1 MKLYVLLV
9 MLAMHVVGD
18 YILQG
23 ILASMK
29 QRMWWVDKLI
39 KTHGDEDGKLPS
51 SIWHVYQNDFIP
63 ALLAH
68 AYLWSFCIMLPIAI
82 AMYIQGT
89 LMTDALLL
97 VGVFLGNLV
106 VHAVTDHLKANIG
119 AINLVEDQGIHF
131 VQILIT
137 AIVML

>member
-1 MKLYVLLV
+1 MKLYVFLV
-9 MLAMHVVGD
+9 MLAMHVIGD
-18 YILQG
+18 YTLQG

-29 QRMWWVDKLI
+29 QRMWWVDELI
-39 KTHGDEDGKLPS
+39 KIHGDEDGKLPS
-51 SIWHVYQNDFIP
+51 SIWRVYQNDFIP

-82 AMYIQGT
+82 VMYIQGT

>member
-1 MKLYVLLV
+1 MKLYVFLV
-9 MLAMHVVGD
+9 MLAMHVIGD
-18 YILQG
+18 YTLQG

-29 QRMWWVDKLI
+29 QRMWWVDELI
-39 KTHGDEDGKLPS
+39 KTHGDEDGKLLS
-51 SIWHVYQNDFIP
+51 SIWHAYQNDFIP

-82 AMYIQGT
+82 VMYIQGT

-106 VHAVTDHLKANIG
+106 VHAVTDHMKANIG
-119 AINLVEDQGIHF
+119 AINLVEDQIIHF

>member
-1 MKLYVLLV
+1 MKLFVFLV
-9 MLAMHVVGD
+9 MLAMHVIGD
-18 YILQG
+18 YTLQG

-29 QRMWWVDKLI
+29 QRMWWVNELI
-39 KTHGDEDGKLPS
+39 KIHGDEDGKLPS
-51 SIWHVYQNDFIP
+51 SIWRVYQNDFIP

-82 AMYIQGT
+82 VMYIQGT

-119 AINLVEDQGIHF
+119 AINLVEDQVIHF